1 MIRSEPKGIER
12 DPPSAAEHS
21 RIAVVGAGFG
31 GIGLAIQ
38 LQNAGIEDFTI
49 LERADELGGTWR
61 DNTYPGCAC
70 DVASHLYSYSFAP
83 NPDWSRAYSRQEE
96 ILGYLRAVASEHGVE
111 RYVRYGTELTEA
123 AWNEERSRWELETSR
138 GSMSCDVLIP
148 AMGPFGDAVI
158 PEIPG
163 ADTFAGTSF
172 HSLHWDHDHDLAG
185 ERVAVIGTGASAV
198 QFIPRIQPEV
208 AELKVFQ
215 RTPPWILPRF
225 DRRTTRLERELL
237 RRFPFVRQAIRGCLY
252 TTVESLGL
260 AIWVDRRFAT
270 AFEALGRWQLRRQVP
285 DAELRGKL
293 TPDYRIGCKRAI
305 LSDDY
310 LPSLQQPNVEVVT
323 DRITEIRERSV
334 LTADGRER
342 PVDTIIYGTGF
353 DVPTRQIARF
363 RGRHGRTLADIYAE
377 RPQSYLGTTIAG
389 FPNFFIML
397 GPFAAGGNQSALYML
412 ESQIAYIVDA
422 VRTINRNGRSVVEV
436 RPEVQNA
443 FVAEMHER
451 SEDTVWLTGGCKSYY
466 TTPDGRNA
474 GLWPNWTFEFRRRT
488 SRFDESDYELR
499 AAA

>member
-1 MIRSEPKGIER
+1 VAVSVHTSERKAPDG
-12 DPPSAAEHS
+12 SHS
-21 RIAVVGAGFG
+21 RIVVIGAGFG
-31 GIGLAIQ
+31 GIGLAIKFQ
-38 LQNAGIEDFTI
+38 EAGVEDFTI

-83 NPDWSRAYSRQEE
+83 NPDWSHAYSRQEE
-96 ILGYLRAVASEHGVE
+96 ILEYLRAVAAQHDVE
-111 RYVRYGTELTEA
+111 RYVRYGTELIEA
-123 AWNEERSRWELETSR
+123 SWDEEGSRWRLETSR
-138 GSMSCDVLIP
+138 GPMNCDILVP
-148 AMGPFGDAVI
+148 AMGPFGDPVM
-158 PEIPG
+158 PTIPG
-163 ADTFAGTSF
+163 VETFAGRSF
-172 HSLHWDHDHDLAG
+172 HSLHWDHEHDLSG
-185 ERVAVIGTGASAV
+185 VRVAVIGTGASAV

-208 AELKVFQ
+208 GELKVFQ
-215 RTPPWILPRF
+215 RTAPWIMPRF
-225 DRRTTRLERELL
+225 DRRTSRLERKLM
-237 RRFPFVRQAIRGCLY
+237 RRFPALRQAIRGCLY

-285 DAELRGKL
+285 DPELRRRL

-305 LSDDY
+305 LSDNY
-310 LPSLQQPNVEVVT
+310 LPALQRPNVEVIT

-334 LTADGRER
+334 VTADGREH

-363 RGRHGRTLADIYAE
+363 RGRHGQTLAEVYSE

-389 FPNFFIML
+389 FPNLFLML

-412 ESQIAYIVDA
+412 ESQIAYVVDA
-422 VRTINRNGRSVVEV
+422 VRKMSRNGRSVVEV
-436 RPEVQNA
+436 RPEVQDA
-443 FVAEMHER
+443 FVAEMNER

-474 GLWPNWTFEFRRRT
+474 GLWPNWTFRFRRRT
-488 SRFDESDYELR
+488 ASFDESDYELR
-499 AAA
+499 SAA